1 MAATQEKLGKL
12 KFSFNSPRDST
23 DTSKSL
29 NYSKDLFRVSSP
41 ILRNLGS
48 PVIRKNNIQSPEP
61 SIVDEILF
69 QCRRLN
75 PDFTP
80 GYSASTVN
88 SSVSQ
93 QLRKAV
99 DSVLEAQNKVKGSD
113 IEQYQQK
120 IKDLSQKLEESNKKL
135 LGSSES
141 EKKLSLREERLA
153 IEEIKLLTE
162 KKHIQNERNQMSTLK
177 RHYLE
182 LEAEVKSLKDELKE
196 EKNLNKEKEKRI
208 HELFAENIE
217 KETQLQELK
226 NSDSISASS
235 LQKLQKDLES
245 QCLELNKKRE
255 ELQSR
260 EEKLKTESLSL
271 DSQRKEIKNQF
282 EALTE
287 IKSKLNQENDFF
299 ENTKNELASFKV
311 SIELEQSKLR
321 DMRRALEL
329 EKKEVAAT
337 QRSLTSLKSEL
348 LAEVED
354 LEQQKLQFVRAVANE
369 EDRIF
374 ASPLPDSGTP
384 NKEALNYFPLLKS
397 LVSEVTSELSYKAL
411 FVHKW
416 FNHLQDCQIT
426 FDSRLDE
433 IKLLNSLL
441 QSKLKESVVSSEL
454 EPFLS
459 LVENFLNEIE
469 IKQVV
474 IDEEYQEIIG
484 ESQFNEEN
492 LQVFEGMVD
501 DLVLKANEIQVLDEY
516 LQELY
521 EKVQSGTEENA
532 RVAKFLMEDRI
543 EFEKE
548 KVANKKEIEEASLAL
563 LEIQRKT
570 EKALENINKREKDM
584 LVFHQSFDCKSPYSD
599 DFSLGMN

>member
-1 MAATQEKLGKL
+1 MAVTQEKLGKL
-12 KFSFNSPRDST
+12 KFSFNSPRDSS
-23 DTSKSL
+23 DSSKSL
-29 NYSKDLFRVSSP
+29 NYSKDLLRVASP

-48 PVIRKNNIQSPEP
+48 PVSRTKNIQSPEP
-61 SIVDEILF
+61 SIVEEILF

-75 PDFTP
+75 PEITQGF
-80 GYSASTVN
+80 STSTIT

-99 DSVLEAQNKVKGSD
+99 DSVLEAQNKVKGSN

-120 IKDLSQKLEESNKKL
+120 IKDLTQKLDESNKKL
-135 LGSSES
+135 LGSLES
-141 EKKLSLREERLA
+141 EKKLSLKEERLA

-162 KKHIQNERNQMSTLK
+162 KKHIQNERDKMSTLK

-182 LEAEVKSLKDELKE
+182 LEAVVKSLKDELKE
-196 EKNLNKEKEKRI
+196 EKSMNKEKDKRI
-208 HELFAENIE
+208 HELFAENID
-217 KETQLQELK
+217 KETQLQELR

-245 QCLELNKKRE
+245 QSLDLNKRRE
-255 ELQSR
+255 ELQAR
-260 EEKLKTESLSL
+260 EEKFKTESLSL
-271 DSQRKEIKNQF
+271 DLQRKEIKNQL

-287 IKSKLNQENDFF
+287 IKSKLDQENDFF
-299 ENTKNELASFKV
+299 ENSKNELGSFKV

-321 DMRRALEL
+321 EIRRALEL
-329 EKKEVAAT
+329 EKEEVAAT
-337 QRSLTSLKSEL
+337 QYALTSHKSEL
-348 LAEVED
+348 LAQVED
-354 LEQQKLQFVRAVANE
+354 LEQQKLQFLRAFTNE
-369 EDRIF
+369 EERIF
-374 ASPLPDSGTP
+374 KSPQPDSDPP
-384 NKEALNYFPLLKS
+384 NKEALTYFPQLKS

-411 FVHKW
+411 FVQKW
-416 FNHLQDCQIT
+416 FNHLQDCQVT

-433 IKLLNSLL
+433 LKVLNCLL
-441 QSKLKESVVSSEL
+441 QTKLTKSEIFSEL

-459 LVENFLNEIE
+459 VVENFLSEIQ

-492 LQVFEGMVD
+492 LQDFEEVVD
-501 DLVLKANEIQVLDEY
+501 NLVLKANEIQVLDEY

-521 EKVQSGTEENA
+521 EKVQIGTEENA

-548 KVANKKEIEEASLAL
+548 KVENKKEIEEASVAL

-570 EKALENINKREKDM
+570 ENTLEIINKREKEV
-584 LVFHQSFDCKSPYSD
+584 LAFHQTFDCKSPFSD